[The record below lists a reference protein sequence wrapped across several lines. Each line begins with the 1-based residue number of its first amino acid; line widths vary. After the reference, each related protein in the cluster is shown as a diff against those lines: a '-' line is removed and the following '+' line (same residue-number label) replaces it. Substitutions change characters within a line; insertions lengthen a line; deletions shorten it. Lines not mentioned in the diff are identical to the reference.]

1 MESTYYCNLNIK
13 SNFGTQKSPQK
24 RSNILQ
30 SVSTPPPVHP
40 PPPPQKKKIMWWHPW
55 SWNFFLLLFF
65 LCIIIS
71 LSLQRQRNLNLHYAV
86 NFNQWKKVIKIQNFK
101 RKVQTAPTFVA
112 CQTDTP
118 SISGRYTWIFTVS
131 NWLLYIIQL

>member
-1 MESTYYCNLNIK
+1 MESMYYCNLNIK

-24 RSNILQ
+24 RSNILK
-30 SVSTPPPVHP
+30 SVSTQPPVHP
-40 PPPPQKKKIMWWHPW
+40 PPPQKKKFMWWHPEVGI
-55 SWNFFLLLFF
+55 SFCFCFF

-86 NFNQWKKVIKIQNFK
+86 NFSQWKKVIKIQNFK

>member
-1 MESTYYCNLNIK
+1 MESMYYCNLNIK

-30 SVSTPPPVHP
+30 SVSTQPPVHP
-40 PPPPQKKKIMWWHPW
+40 PPPQKKEIYVVTPW

-65 LCIIIS
+65 LCFIIS
-71 LSLQRQRNLNLHYAV
+71 LSLHRQRNLNLHYAV

-101 RKVQTAPTFVA
+101 RKVQTAPTFVV